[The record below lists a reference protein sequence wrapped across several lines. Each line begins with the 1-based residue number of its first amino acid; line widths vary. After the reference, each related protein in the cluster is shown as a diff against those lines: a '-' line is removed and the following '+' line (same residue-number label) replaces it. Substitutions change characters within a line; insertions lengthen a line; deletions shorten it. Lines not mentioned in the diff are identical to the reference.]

1 MAVTPKTRGNAS
13 THSYVMIC
21 RWAGKCESDGHN
33 TDRISGRWPMEKKWM
48 FVALG
53 YAILLSGLE
62 FAVDAG
68 IAAMI
73 VAD

>member
-1 MAVTPKTRGNAS
+1 
-13 THSYVMIC
+13 
-21 RWAGKCESDGHN
+21 
-33 TDRISGRWPMEKKWM
+33 MEKKWM

>member
-1 MAVTPKTRGNAS
+1 
-13 THSYVMIC
+13 
-21 RWAGKCESDGHN
+21 
-33 TDRISGRWPMEKKWM
+33 MEKKWM

-53 YAILLSGLE
+53 YAILLGGLE